1 MKSRAATLCF
11 VSVFVCSSTAHLYG
25 RAKVNL
31 VAEYNQDGP
40 KVVTEL
46 SIPQMRQNHN
56 EPADRRRVNRQAKIR
71 RNSCREVVTTLW
83 RSVASAE

>member
-31 VAEYNQDGP
+31 VAKYNQDGP

-46 SIPQMRQNHN
+46 SIPQMRC
-56 EPADRRRVNRQAKIR
+56 AK
-71 RNSCREVVTTLW
+71 TTTS
-83 RSVASAE
+83 RPIDDE